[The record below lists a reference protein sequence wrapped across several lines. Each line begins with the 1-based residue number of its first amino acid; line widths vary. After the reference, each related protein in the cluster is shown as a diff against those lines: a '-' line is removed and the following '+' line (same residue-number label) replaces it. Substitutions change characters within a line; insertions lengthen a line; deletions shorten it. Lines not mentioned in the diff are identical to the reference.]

1 LPIEAAKAAIGV
13 LGASASDREHLK
25 MSTLLSFP
33 VDQQSKD
40 TAEKPGSTA
49 QKFVLKQGDTFL
61 VADALGDVDASDD
74 GLFHND
80 TRILSRLILRIAG
93 QAPWHLG
100 TAISHD
106 NVFFTANLTNSPLPP
121 LGGPPTPEGVIHI
134 ERKRLLWKD
143 RIRERLRFTNYG
155 SQIVAL
161 PISIQF
167 GADYRDMF
175 EVRGQPRPAHGRL
188 LPPKLAEAHVLLEY
202 AGLDGVHRTTSVAFS
217 ETPSRLTAER
227 AEFVIEVP
235 EAGSTELYIE
245 IGCGA
250 PERPARQRFRAAAAS
265 AISLARRKRL
275 RSARLITQSRLFNAW
290 IDRSQADLALLTTE
304 LPTGPYPYAGIP
316 WFSTPFGRDAV
327 ITSLQTLWLNPALA
341 RGVLSF
347 LARSQAQETSQF
359 RDSAP
364 GKIMHETRKGEMT
377 ALHELPFGKYYGGV
391 DTTPLFVVLAGAYAD
406 RTGDITFI
414 EELWPALVSAIEWT
428 EGAGDSNSDGFLD
441 YARAASTGLANQ
453 GWKDSG
459 DSVFHAD
466 GRFPAGPIA
475 LVEVQ
480 GYVFAALLA
489 MADLAQ
495 RLGKTEA
502 SQRWRQKAD
511 QLRTAVE
518 QRFWMEQEGFYGL
531 ALDGRGEL
539 CRVLASNAG
548 HLLFTGLATPERAA
562 RVTARLMSGRFNSGW
577 GIRTLASGQAR
588 FNPMSYHNGSV
599 WPHDSAICAAGMA
612 RYGARD
618 QAVRLLDQ
626 MFEAAVQFD
635 MRLPE
640 LFCGFPRSSG
650 EPPIPYPVAC
660 LPQAWAAGSLFM
672 LLQACLGLS
681 IDGWRGEI
689 RIDRPRLPS
698 GVNRLS
704 LRRLIVG
711 QEQVD
716 LTFER
721 MGERIVAFADG
732 TDQSGVAI
740 RAQL

>member
-1 LPIEAAKAAIGV
+1 
-13 LGASASDREHLK
+13 
-25 MSTLLSFP
+25 MTTLLSFP
-33 VDQQSKD
+33 VGQQGKD
-40 TAEKPGSTA
+40 AADKPRSSA
-49 QKFVLKQGDTFL
+49 RKFVLKQGDTFL
-61 VADALGDVDASDD
+61 VADALGDVGAGDD

-80 TRILSRLILRIAG
+80 TRILSRLTLEIAG
-93 QAPWHLG
+93 KTPWHLG
-100 TAISHD
+100 TAVSHD
-106 NVFFTANLTNSPLPP
+106 NVFFTAHLTNSPLPP

-134 ERKRLLWKD
+134 ERKRLLWND
-143 RIRERLRFTNYG
+143 RIHERLRFTNFG
-155 SQIVAL
+155 SAMVAL
-161 PISIQF
+161 PISIAF

-175 EVRGQPRPAHGRL
+175 EVRGQPRAARGRL
-188 LPPKLAEAHVLLEY
+188 LPPKVDEAHVLLQY
-202 AGLDGVHRTTSVAFS
+202 TGLDGVHRATSVAFS
-217 ETPSRLTAER
+217 EAPLRLMPDS
-227 AEFVIEVP
+227 AEFVIEIP
-235 EAGSTELYIE
+235 EAGSTELYLE
-245 IGCGA
+245 IGCGEE
-250 PERPARQRFRAAAAS
+250 ERPGRARFRAAAA
-265 AISLARRKRL
+265 AARSLARRVRL
-275 RSARLITQSRLFNAW
+275 RSARVITQSRLFNAW

-327 ITSLQTLWLNPALA
+327 ITALQTLWLNPALA
-341 RGVLSF
+341 RGVLAF
-347 LARSQAQETSQF
+347 LARSQAHETSSF

-377 ALHELPFGKYYGGV
+377 ALQEVPFGEYYGGV

-406 RTGDITFI
+406 RTGDIAFI
-414 EELWPALVSAIEWT
+414 EELWPALVSAIEWV
-428 EGAGDSNSDGFLD
+428 EGAGDSDKDGFLD

-466 GRFPAGPIA
+466 GRFPEGPIA

-502 SQRWRQKAD
+502 SRHWRQKAER
-511 QLRTAVE
+511 LRVAVE
-518 QRFWMEQEGFYGL
+518 QRFWMEPEGFYGL

-562 RVTARLMSGRFNSGW
+562 KVTARLMSGRFNSGW

-721 MGERIVAFADG
+721 MGERVVAFADG
-732 TDQSGVAI
+732 TDQNGAAI
-740 RAQL
+740 RIRL